1 MIMSD
6 RKKTVIVTSGP
17 TNEPIDAVM
26 QITNMST
33 GALGAIIAQ
42 SLASDPDIGTVHY
55 LSCKLARKPEGSPKI
70 KLHAIGDTQSLLDAL
85 TRLLTDPGEP
95 IDAVVHSAAV
105 GDYKGRYAAR
115 AEDLAREAAG
125 RALAALSGSG
135 EGDARQT
142 AEDAILSVLA
152 HPECVQDN
160 GTKISS
166 YEPNL
171 MVMLDLTPK
180 VISHVKKLS
189 PGTRL
194 IGFKLLEGV
203 PEEELVAVASRLREK
218 NGADW
223 IVANDLAK
231 IGNGKHPAIIVGEDG
246 PVLRCR
252 DKAGI
257 ARAILGRVTG
267 RYDFDP
273 AHPRD
278 LSTIPDGY
286 DAAGDAR

>member
-1 MIMSD
+1 MAD

-42 SLASDPDIGTVHY
+42 SLAADPDISTVHY
-55 LSCKLARKPEGSPKI
+55 LSCKLAYKPEASPKI
-70 KLHAIGDTQSLLDAL
+70 RFHAISDTQSLLDTL
-85 TRLLTDPGEP
+85 TGLLTDPDVP
-95 IDAVVHSAAV
+95 IDAVVHSSAV

-115 AEDLAREAAG
+115 AEDLAKEAAE
-125 RALAALSGSG
+125 RVIDALHGNDGLSP
-135 EGDARQT
+135 QV
-142 AEDAILSVLA
+142 AEEAILSVLA
-152 HPECVQDN
+152 HPECVQNN

-180 VISHVKKLS
+180 VISHIKKLS
-189 PGTRL
+189 PDTRL

-203 PEEELVAVASRLREK
+203 PEEELIAVASRLREK

-231 IGNGKHPAIIVGEDG
+231 IGQGRHPAIIVGEDG

-257 ARAILGRVTG
+257 AHAILGRVTG

-273 AHPRD
+273 THPYGLD
-278 LSTIPDGY
+278 AIPDGY
-286 DAAGDAR
+286 NAGGGTK